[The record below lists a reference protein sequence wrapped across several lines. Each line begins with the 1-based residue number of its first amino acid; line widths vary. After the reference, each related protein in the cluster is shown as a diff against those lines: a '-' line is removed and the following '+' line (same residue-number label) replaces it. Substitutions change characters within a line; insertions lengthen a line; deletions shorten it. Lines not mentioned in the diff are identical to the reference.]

1 MSKTAVL
8 RVADAYSFRR
18 IILREL
24 ASHRPGV
31 TWHTLR
37 QFRTLGQSKRR
48 TGQCQCTWMFSNTCW
63 PCNCSNRPA
72 RQLLCL
78 PDRVFEY
85 SLAKPKASE
94 LSRLAFTAA
103 MRCCHV
109 TDCRPKPQT
118 DLMCSENF
126 AASQPRLQG
135 KCPTRR
141 RQVLARHVGTGR
153 DVRDDP
159 DLPDVER
166 HYMRSSL
173 DLARLPAKR
182 WWHAIPCRLLLDTT
196 WAREW
201 LINT

>member
-8 RVADAYSFRR
+8 RVAVAYSFRR

-31 TWHTLR
+31 TWHPLQMKHCGNSAPWAKVSGR
-37 QFRTLGQSKRR
+37 RASVSARGCFRIPAGHVIV
-48 TGQCQCTWMFSNTCW
+48 
-63 PCNCSNRPA
+63 PA

-173 DLARLPAKR
+173 DLASLPAKR

-196 WAREW
+196 WARE
-201 LINT
+201 